1 MSIRH
6 AISADANQIC
16 EIYNHYIANTVIT
29 FEEEFI
35 SPEAMAARIES
46 YTKIYPW
53 LVCEVDNKIVGYAYA
68 TKWRERA
75 AYRHS
80 VEITV
85 YVKNSLGGRGYGKAL
100 YAELLGRLEAMGCHL
115 LLAGIALP
123 NEASIGLH
131 ESFGFT
137 KAAHFSEVG
146 FKFGQ
151 WVDVGYW
158 QKKIAAC

>member
-1 MSIRH
+1 MNIRSCDRDDAH
-6 AISADANQIC
+6 QIS
-16 EIYNHYIANTVIT
+16 EIYNYYIANTAIT
-29 FEEEFI
+29 FEEEPV
-35 SPEAMAARIES
+35 SYEGMATRIES
-46 YTKIYPW
+46 NSKFFPW
-53 LVCEVDNKIVGYAYA
+53 LVCEVDGEILGYAYA
-68 TKWRERA
+68 TRWRERA

-80 VEITV
+80 MEVTV
-85 YVKNSLGGRGYGKAL
+85 YVKNSAARHGYGKAL
-100 YAELLGRLEAMGCHL
+100 YKKLLALLEDMGCHL
-115 LLAGIALP
+115 VLAGIALP

-158 QKKIAAC
+158 QKKIARS

>member
-1 MSIRH
+1 MMIR
-6 AISADANQIC
+6 AATSADAQQVC

-29 FEEEFI
+29 FEEEAV
-35 SPEAMAARIES
+35 SPEVMAARIES

-53 LVCEVDNKIVGYAYA
+53 LVCEVDGEILGYAYA
-68 TKWRERA
+68 TRWRERA

-80 VEITV
+80 VEVTV
-85 YVKNSLGGRGYGKAL
+85 YVKNSAARHSYGKAL
-100 YAELLGRLEAMGCHL
+100 YKKLLALLEDMGCHL
-115 LLAGIALP
+115 VLAGIALP

-137 KAAHFSEVG
+137 KTAHFSEVG

-158 QKKIAAC
+158 QKKIARS